1 MEKVTIS
8 LWKGKNCRLV
18 GLNIYGDEGKEELR
32 KVIEVI
38 QNSLAKHFPN
48 ASIIRYGKAKEVI
61 L

>member
-8 LWKGKNCRLV
+8 LWKGKNRRLV
-18 GLNIYGDEGKEELR
+18 GLNIYGDEGKEEMR

-38 QNSLAKHFPN
+38 HEALAKHFPD
-48 ASIIRYGKAKEVI
+48 AEIVRYGKAKEVI

>member
-8 LWKGKNCRLV
+8 LWKGKNRRLV
-18 GLNIYGDEGKEELR
+18 GLNIYGDEGREEMR

-38 QNSLAKHFPN
+38 QNSLARHFPN
-48 ASIIRYGKAKEVI
+48 AQILRYGKAKEVI